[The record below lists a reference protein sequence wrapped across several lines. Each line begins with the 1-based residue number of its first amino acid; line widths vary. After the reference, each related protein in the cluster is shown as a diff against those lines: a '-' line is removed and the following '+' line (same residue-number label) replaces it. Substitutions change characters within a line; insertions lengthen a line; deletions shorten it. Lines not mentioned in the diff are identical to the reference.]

1 MIWILWNSKK
11 MNNNL
16 KDIQNQSDKRGIDIQ
31 NVGVN
36 GVDVPLLI
44 ERKNAENQVVSAKA
58 RVSVKLP
65 HNYRGTHMS
74 RFIEILSEYSRK
86 NILGVDI
93 KGLLCD
99 VQNKL
104 ESKSAHVKFEFKYYI
119 NKKAPVSGMEFP
131 VAYDCSFQGDL
142 VDDKYRFIL
151 GVKVPI
157 TTLCPCSKEISKYSA
172 HNQRTMVKVKVSYDE
187 NDIIW
192 IEDLIEQIENCG
204 SSQVYSILKRCDE
217 KYVTETAYENP
228 KFVEDVL
235 RDIVSLLDEDKKVVF
250 YEVEVEAQESIHNHN
265 AWALQSKNKMMET
278 KYERNI

>member
-1 MIWILWNSKK
+1 
-11 MNNNL
+11 MNNEL
-16 KDIQNQSDKRGIDIQ
+16 KDIQNQNDKRGIDIQ
-31 NVGVN
+31 KVGVN
-36 GVDVPLLI
+36 GVEVPLLI
-44 ERKNAENQVVSAKA
+44 ERKDADSQIVSAKA
-58 RVSVKLP
+58 RLSVTLP

-74 RFIEILSEYSRK
+74 RFIEVLSDYSSR
-86 NILGVDI
+86 NLLGVDI
-93 KGLLCD
+93 KGLLVD
-99 VQNKL
+99 VQKRL
-104 ESKSAHVKFEFKYYI
+104 ESESAHVKFDFKYFI
-119 NKKAPVSGMEFP
+119 NKKAPVSEMEFP
-131 VAYDCSFQGDL
+131 VGYDCSFQGYLTGDNY
-142 VDDKYRFIL
+142 KFIL

-192 IEDLIEQIENCG
+192 IEDLVAKIESCG

-235 RDIVSLLDEDKKVVF
+235 RDVICLLKDDEKVTF

-265 AWALQSKNKMMET
+265 AWAWQSENK
-278 KYERNI
+278 ID

>member
-1 MIWILWNSKK
+1 MSANSQ
-11 MNNNL
+11 L

-31 NVGVN
+31 KVGVN
-36 GVDVPLLI
+36 GVDVPLII
-44 ERKNAENQVVSAKA
+44 ERKNAENQMVCAKA
-58 RVSVKLP
+58 RVSVTLP
-65 HNYRGTHMS
+65 HSYRGTHMS
-74 RFIEILSEYSRK
+74 RFIEILSDYSGR
-86 NILGVDI
+86 NLLGVDI
-93 KGLLCD
+93 KGFLID
-99 VQNKL
+99 IKNKL
-104 ESKSAHVKFEFKYYI
+104 DSDCAHVKFDFKYFI
-119 NKKAPVSGMEFP
+119 NKKAPVSEIEFP

-142 VDDKYRFIL
+142 DGDDYNFIL

-172 HNQRTMVKVKVSYDE
+172 HNQRTLVKVKVSYGE

-192 IEDLIEQIENCG
+192 IEDLVEAIESCG

-235 RDIVSLLDEDKKVVF
+235 RDVIGLLKDNVKITF

-265 AWALQSKNKMMET
+265 AWAWQSEHK
-278 KYERNI
+278 